1 MLAVSKFASLL
12 SLPLPD
18 TWRYKPSPSTVL
30 NPRPALMQDYLVRHL
45 YEPPASLV
53 PLIWANL
60 FSLST
65 HCSPP
70 SCPLTPELETNDA
83 PALQP

>member
-1 MLAVSKFASLL
+1 MGEAPPKTPTVSPPASPTPHYCMLLARL
-12 SLPLPD
+12 
-18 TWRYKPSPSTVL
+18 
-30 NPRPALMQDYLVRHL
+30 ALMQDYLVRHL